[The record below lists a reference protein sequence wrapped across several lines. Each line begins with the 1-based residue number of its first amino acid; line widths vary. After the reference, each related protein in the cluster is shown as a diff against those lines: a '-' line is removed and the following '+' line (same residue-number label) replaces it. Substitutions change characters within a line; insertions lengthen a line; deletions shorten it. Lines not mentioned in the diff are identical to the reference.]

1 MRGWLGS
8 ALAAALLAGLSGIA
22 LACDASRVQYKDNF
36 DSMDLLWG
44 LPTDIKKVE
53 NGEFIFSLDAGTLDF
68 AVNQFEKFE
77 DVDICV
83 TTTWRAGTTAEE
95 TWAGLVFWAQD
106 DQNLYAF
113 GVSPKGTISIWR
125 LIDNKW
131 FNPLRWAAHEA
142 VKTGPGAVNK
152 VRVKTNGDIA
162 TFFINDVKVGSMRGV
177 PPEGSF
183 VGVIAEALDRSEPV
197 KHGFDEFV
205 VALSIPEDSPEADTP
220 QAGAAPEP
228 APAPAPAPAAAPAP
242 APAADA
248 PAPAPAADAPAPAPA
263 AVPSPEAVPSDP
275 AEQQGVQAPAP
286 AEPKPAAETQ
296 QPNPDPAAPDGAP
309 KPAEAPKADAPKPAG
324 APPAAPGP

>member
-1 MRGWLGS
+1 MRSWLGS
-8 ALAAALLAGLSGIA
+8 VLAAALLAGLPGIGH
-22 LACDASRVQYKDNF
+22 ACDASRVEYKDSF

-44 LPTDIKKVE
+44 LPSDIKKVE
-53 NGEFIFSLDAGTLDF
+53 NGEFVFSLDAGTLDF

-83 TTTWRAGTTAEE
+83 TTTWRAGTTGEQ

-113 GVSPKGTISIWR
+113 GVSPQGTVSIWR
-125 LIDNKW
+125 LIENKW
-131 FNPLRWAAHEA
+131 INPLRWTAHEA

-152 VRVKTNGDIA
+152 ARVQTNGDTA

-183 VGVIAEALDRSEPV
+183 VGVIAEALDRSDPV

-205 VALSIPEDSPEADTP
+205 VALSSPDESPEADAP
-220 QAGAAPEP
+220 QAGA
-228 APAPAPAPAAAPAP
+228 APAPAPAPEAAPAPAAEAPAP
-242 APAADA
+242 APAAD
-248 PAPAPAADAPAPAPA
+248 
-263 AVPSPEAVPSDP
+263 PSPEAVPSDP
-275 AEQQGVQAPAP
+275 ADVQGAQVPAP

-309 KPAEAPKADAPKPAG
+309 TPAEAPKADAPKPAD
-324 APPAAPGP
+324 APPAAPAP